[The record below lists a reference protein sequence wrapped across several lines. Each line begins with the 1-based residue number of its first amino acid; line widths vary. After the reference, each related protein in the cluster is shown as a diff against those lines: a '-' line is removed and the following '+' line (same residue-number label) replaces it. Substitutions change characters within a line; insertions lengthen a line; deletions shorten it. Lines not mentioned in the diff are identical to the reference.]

1 MTRADA
7 SAGLTFERV
16 LILAPRGRDA
26 QLASVLLREIGRPA
40 FICADIGSLCMEL
53 SEGAACALV
62 AEEAMIRG
70 NIDQLAA
77 WVRTQPAWSDFPI
90 VLLTGRGDSPE
101 RPILATQVQD
111 LLGNISFLER
121 PFHPTT
127 LINITR
133 SAVRSRHR
141 QYEARDLLGRY
152 ELLARELQHRT
163 KNLMSI
169 IQSIASA
176 SLQEG
181 DSRDAFFARLH
192 ALARAQDLLLEG
204 GEKGALIKDIV
215 SQALESFASRVITE
229 GPEVFLNATTAQ
241 GFALILNELAT
252 NAAKHGALTTAT
264 GNVSVRWSID
274 VSPAGHVILFKWRER
289 GGPVVKPPKDKGFG
303 MILLERALPYHGGPP
318 EFTYAPEGL
327 TYELRTVLAMPRQ
340 RG

>member
-1 MTRADA
+1 M
-7 SAGLTFERV
+7 E
-16 LILAPRGRDA
+16 
-26 QLASVLLREIGRPA
+26 LAS
-40 FICADIGSLCMEL
+40 
-53 SEGAACALV
+53 GAACALV
-62 AEEAMIRG
+62 AEEAIVRG

-77 WVRTQPAWSDFPI
+77 WVRAQPAWSDFPI
-90 VLLTGRGDSPE
+90 VLLTGRGDFPE
-101 RPILATQVQD
+101 RLTFATQVQD
-111 LLGNISFLER
+111 LLGNVNFLER

-127 LINITR
+127 LINVTR

-181 DSRDAFFARLH
+181 HSRDVFFSRLH
-192 ALARAQDLLLEG
+192 ALAKAQDLLLEG

-215 SQALESFASRVITE
+215 SQALESFASRVIIE
-229 GPEVFLNATTAQ
+229 GPEIFLNATTAQ
-241 GFALILNELAT
+241 GFALILNELVT

-264 GNVSVRWSID
+264 GHVSVRWSIE
-274 VSPAGHVILFKWRER
+274 VTPAGPVILFLWRES
-289 GGPVVKPPKDKGFG
+289 GGPVVTPPRHKGFG
-303 MILLERALPYHGGPP
+303 MVLLERALPYYDRPP
-318 EFTYAPEGL
+318 KFTYAPEGL
-327 TYELRTVLAMPRQ
+327 TYELRTVLAVPRQ

>member
-7 SAGLTFERV
+7 FAGLTFERV

-26 QLASVLLREIGRPA
+26 QLASVLLREIGCPT

-53 SEGAACALV
+53 SKGAACALV
-62 AEEAMIRG
+62 AEEAIVTG
-70 NIDQLAA
+70 NMDELAA
-77 WVRTQPAWSDFPI
+77 WVRGQPAWSDFPI

-101 RPILATQVQD
+101 RPVYATQVQD
-111 LLGNISFLER
+111 LLGNVSFLER

-127 LINITR
+127 LVNVTR

-141 QYEARDLLGRY
+141 QYEARQLLGRY

-181 DSRDAFFARLH
+181 DSRDTFFSRLH
-192 ALARAQDLLLEG
+192 ALAKAQDLLLEG
-204 GEKGALIKDIV
+204 GERGALIKDIV
-215 SQALESFASRVITE
+215 AQALESFASQVIIE
-229 GPEVFLNATTAQ
+229 GPEVFLNPTTAQ
-241 GFALILNELAT
+241 GFALILHELVT
-252 NAAKHGALTTAT
+252 NAAKHGALVTAR
-264 GNVSVRWSID
+264 GSVSVRWSID
-274 VSPAGHVILFKWRER
+274 VSPGGPVMLFQWRER
-289 GGPVVKPPKDKGFG
+289 GGPAVTPPKHKGFG
-303 MILLERALPYHGGPP
+303 TILLERALPYHGQPP
-318 EFTYAPEGL
+318 DFMYAPEGL
-327 TYELRTVLAMPRQ
+327 TYELRTMLAMPRQ